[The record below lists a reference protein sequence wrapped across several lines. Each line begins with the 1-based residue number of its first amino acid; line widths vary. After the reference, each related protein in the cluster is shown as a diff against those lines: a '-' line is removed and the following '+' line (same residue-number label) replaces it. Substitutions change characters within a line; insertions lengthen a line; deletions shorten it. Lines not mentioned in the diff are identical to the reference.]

1 MARLSQELTSY
12 CFAQQAPP
20 YIQLAD
26 LLRITQQRIFGFLFV
41 IIALPSAL
49 PIPAPGYSIPFGIV
63 MFFLAIQLMIGA
75 KEPWLPQRVRKYQLE
90 LPQVQ
95 QIVTKGIPWLQRLE
109 SIARPRLSYLCTSAL
124 GRVILGSAIALMSLS
139 MMIPIPGTN
148 TLPAM
153 SIFVMGFGLQEDDG
167 VISLMG
173 FVIAVIAAS
182 AVVGI
187 VMGGMSLFDF
197 LTEAL
202 KNL

>member
-26 LLRITQQRIFGFLFV
+26 LLNITQQRMFGFLFV

-49 PIPAPGYSIPFGIV
+49 PIPAPGYSMPFGGV
-63 MFFLAIQLMIGA
+63 MFLLATQFIVGV
-75 KEPWLPQRVRKYQLE
+75 KEPWLPQRVRSYQLE
-90 LPQVQ
+90 LSQVQ
-95 QIVTKGIPWLQRLE
+95 KVLTKGVPWLQRLE
-109 SIARPRLSYLCTSAL
+109 NIARPRFCYFCTSVW

-139 MMIPIPGTN
+139 MINPLPGTN

-167 VISLMG
+167 LISLMG
-173 FVIAVIAAS
+173 FVIAVIAGS
-182 AVVGI
+182 AVIGI
-187 VMGGMSLFDF
+187 FMGGMSLFDL

-202 KNL
+202 KSV